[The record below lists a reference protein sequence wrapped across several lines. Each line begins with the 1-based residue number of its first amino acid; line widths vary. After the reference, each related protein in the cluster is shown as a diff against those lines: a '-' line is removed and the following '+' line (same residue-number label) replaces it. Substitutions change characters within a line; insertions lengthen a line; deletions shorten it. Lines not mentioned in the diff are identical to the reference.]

1 MKKAKERI
9 YKLLF
14 LSPRLT
20 GWIAF
25 AFSLALTLFFAFAGY
40 QLRLA
45 SERELVTHKLNEFE
59 NLLTDAL
66 NDGVSAAKTLGFIA
80 QYQSGVEEDFQNI
93 GQQLLSSNPHVDVL
107 QLLDSGRIVAVYPL
121 SGNETVIGYDVL
133 KDPKTK
139 KEVEEAILRNE
150 VYFSGPLQLKQG
162 GNAIVGRYPLFKD
175 QKFVGISAVII
186 YFNDLLRTASLDR
199 QQESPFWVQL
209 SKVNPNSG
217 VLENFLPEEHSE
229 RFNGFKAEVF
239 LGIGNWTLSLQLKK
253 STAIPRIIL
262 HGFASLIGSAL
273 FGFLMWNFARQPSL
287 LMKKLKEKTEEILL
301 ANERF
306 ELASQ
311 ATSDAIWD
319 WNLLTNEKYRSSQ
332 FSVIFGYGQDE
343 LERQKQFRVDLIHPE
358 DQDYVQSKLQET
370 LSGNSNRWE
379 IEFRGRKADQSYAYV
394 REKGFIIR
402 DSEGKAVRMIGA
414 TQDITKQK
422 TDKLNLIQANQQLS
436 NANEELKIFASLA
449 SHDLREPLRM
459 ISSFMSLLEKNYAPD
474 LDEKAKRYISY
485 AMDGAKRLTV
495 MINDLLEYSKV
506 GFESSATELIDTREL
521 VEKVIQ
527 LKSNL
532 IRESEAE
539 IRVGELPV
547 IKGVKTPLQVV
558 FQNLIGNAL
567 KYRNPDFKPEIVI
580 SGKDLEDFW
589 EFSVEDNGI
598 GIDGDYL
605 EQIFGI
611 LKRLHPK
618 EKYPGT
624 GMGLATCRKIVSQH
638 GGKIWAESTIG
649 LGSKFLF
656 TIKKT

>member
-14 LSPRLT
+14 FSPRLT

-25 AFSLALTLFFAFAGY
+25 AFSLALALFFTFAGY

-45 SERELVTHKLNEFE
+45 SERELVTFKLNEFE

-80 QYQSGVEEDFQNI
+80 QYQRGVEEDFQNI

-175 QKFVGISAVII
+175 QKFAGISAVII

-217 VLENFLPEEHSE
+217 LLENFLPEEHSE

-253 STAIPRIIL
+253 STAIPRLIL
-262 HGFASLIGSAL
+262 HGFMSLIGSAL

-358 DQDYVQSKLQET
+358 DQDYVQSKLQEA
-370 LSGNSNRWE
+370 LSGSSNRWE

-459 ISSFMSLLEKNYAPD
+459 ISSFMSLLEKNYGPD
-474 LDEKAKRYISY
+474 LDDKAKRYISY

-506 GFESSATELIDTREL
+506 GFESSATEFIDTREL

-547 IKGVKTPLQVV
+547 IKGVKTPLQLV

-567 KYRNPDFKPEIVI
+567 KYRNPDVKPEIVI
-580 SGKDLEDFW
+580 SGKDLEHFW

-605 EQIFGI
+605 EHIFGI